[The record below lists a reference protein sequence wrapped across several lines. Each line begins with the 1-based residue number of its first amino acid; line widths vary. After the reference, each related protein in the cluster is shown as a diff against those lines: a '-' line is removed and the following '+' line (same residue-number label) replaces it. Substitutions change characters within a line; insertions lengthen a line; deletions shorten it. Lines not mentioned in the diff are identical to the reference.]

1 MNGVRGRD
9 FGFLPIPRRLRYQVE
24 APPHFGFVLL
34 GVFALAST
42 FSKPMDLLARADS
55 S

>member
-1 MNGVRGRD
+1 MKDVRGRD
-9 FGFLPIPRRLRYQVE
+9 FGFLPIPRRLRYQAE

-42 FSKPMDLLARADS
+42 FSRSMAMLANHDS